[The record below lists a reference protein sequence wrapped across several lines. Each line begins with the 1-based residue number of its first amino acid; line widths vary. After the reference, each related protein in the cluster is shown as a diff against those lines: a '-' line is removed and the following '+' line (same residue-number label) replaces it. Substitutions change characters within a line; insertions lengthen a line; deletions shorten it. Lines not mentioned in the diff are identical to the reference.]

1 MIVVDADVDPY
12 VAIVQAKLDSGESF
26 EWSLR
31 AALKGV
37 LLSPEFLF
45 LREAPGRLDDDAL
58 ASRLS
63 YFLWSTMPDDELL
76 SLAASG
82 KLADKTVLGAQVDRM
97 LKDPRSGQP
106 YPAHFIQNV
115 TATVNDKPVLN
126 AQLGPAIAMNPLL
139 SFRVRGAKPGD
150 KLVISWEDNKGDRA
164 RSEAM
169 IA

>member
-1 MIVVDADVDPY
+1 MAEPMKIRAKMVDGSAH
-12 VAIVQAKLDSGESF
+12 I
-26 EWSLR
+26 
-31 AALKGV
+31 
-37 LLSPEFLF
+37 
-45 LREAPGRLDDDAL
+45 
-58 ASRLS
+58 
-63 YFLWSTMPDDELL
+63 
-76 SLAASG
+76 
-82 KLADKTVLGAQVDRM
+82 TVLMIHPMETGLR
-97 LKDPRSGQP
+97 KDPRSGQP